1 MEIIRTDMKK
11 VFYSIISAVLLLG
24 VTSCQPEDLTPE
36 TSAAP
41 ITSVTATVMINGNAV
56 DFTAYPVEGSEYITV
71 ELPWYYPVESD
82 NLMPLSV
89 LENAKMTAV
98 LANNVVI
105 KEPLLRMDLTQENRI
120 TVVDQAKKEHTYII
134 TGKIVKLSDC
144 EILDFSIPAL
154 NLAGIVKPAQQTV
167 SVLAVDELPLTLAAV
182 TLSPHATIS
191 PDPRVEE
198 LDYNKELEFTVT
210 AHNGKSKKTYKVNK
224 EIPPKREN
232 GMRIGSEKIIF
243 EKQFVADLGLTTA
256 DMTTGLAVCG
266 DYLIINTRA
275 EDPMVLNRFSGEKV
289 GSMAIDAIKGTTTNF
304 YMTSD
309 DEGNILFCNLTPNDG
324 TTFKI
329 WTATGINETPSLY
342 IEHDASYVDDQG
354 ATQGNAH
361 GRKISIQ
368 GSLNSDAI
376 ITAPFYGPNNTQFL
390 RWVVKGGQL
399 VSAEP
404 ETIVI
409 QGLATGWTTNCDI
422 CYVDPSETSD
432 YFAHYYSGNSLSWI
446 TGATNTKKA
455 GLNVMSVNYIPNAVD
470 ILKFNGGTYL
480 ATNQANSFSWGGADF
495 IWLLDVSTT
504 DNFSGGL
511 DADYNGDSKPKSNAV
526 LWQSYH
532 TYGPRAIPGAPINAN
547 GNSDVCLAPS
557 ADGYYMYLYFMFC
570 NGYVVGVQF
579 DCLDM

>member
-1 MEIIRTDMKK
+1 M
-11 VFYSIISAVLLLG
+11 
-24 VTSCQPEDLTPE
+24 
-36 TSAAP
+36 
-41 ITSVTATVMINGNAV
+41 
-56 DFTAYPVEGSEYITV
+56 
-71 ELPWYYPVESD
+71 ESD
-82 NLMPLSV
+82 NLLSLGV
-89 LENAKMTAV
+89 LTDAKMTAV

-105 KEPLLRMDLTQENRI
+105 KEPLLRMDLTQENKI
-120 TVVDQAKKEHTYII
+120 TVVDQVKKEHTYII
-134 TGKIVKLSDC
+134 TGKIVKLSEC

-167 SVLAVDELPLTLAAV
+167 SVLAVDELPKTLAAV

-210 AHNGKSKKTYKVNK
+210 AHDGKTKKTYKVNK
-224 EIPPKREN
+224 EIPPKRET

-243 EKQFVADLGLTTA
+243 EKQFVADLGITTA
-256 DMTTGLAVCG
+256 DMTTGLAVSG

-275 EDPMVLNRFSGEKV
+275 EDAMVLNRFTGEQV

-309 DEGNILFCNLTPNDG
+309 DDGNLLFCNLTPNDG

-342 IEHDASYVDDQG
+342 IEHDASYIDDKG
-354 ATQGNAH
+354 ETQGNSH

-368 GSLNSDAI
+368 GSLNSDAV
-376 ITAPFYGPNNTQFL
+376 ITAPFYGPLNTQFL

-404 ETIVI
+404 ETIVV
-409 QGLATGWTTNCDI
+409 QGMATGWTTNADI

-432 YFAHYYSGNSLSWI
+432 YFIHAYSGNSLSWI
-446 TGATNTKKA
+446 TGSTNTLKA
-455 GLNVMSVNYIPNAVD
+455 GLNKMSVNFVPNAVD
-470 ILKFNGGTYL
+470 IMKFNGGTYL
-480 ATNQANSFSWGGADF
+480 VTNQLNSFSWGGADF
-495 IWLLDVSTT
+495 VWLLDVSTT
-504 DNFSGGL
+504 DNYSGGL
-511 DADYNGDSKPKSNAV
+511 DADYNADSKPKSNAV
-526 LWQSYH
+526 LWQTYH
-532 TYGPRAIPGAPINAN
+532 TYGPRAIPGAPVNAN
-547 GNSDVCLAPS
+547 YNSDVCLAPS
-557 ADGYYMYLYFMFC
+557 ADGYYMYMYFMFC

>member
-1 MEIIRTDMKK
+1 MEIIQIDMKK
-11 VFYSIISAVLLLG
+11 LIYSIISAALLLG
-24 VTSCQPEDLTPE
+24 ITSCQPEVLMPE

-41 ITSVTATVMINGNAV
+41 ITSITASVMINGNAV
-56 DFTAYPVEGSEYITV
+56 EFTAYPVEGSEYITI
-71 ELPWYYPVESD
+71 EFPWFYPKESD
-82 NLMPLSV
+82 NLLSLGV
-89 LENAKMTAV
+89 LTDAKMTAV

-105 KEPLLRMDLTQENRI
+105 KEPLLRMDLTQENKI
-120 TVVDQAKKEHTYII
+120 TVVDQVKKEHTYII
-134 TGKIVKLSDC
+134 TGKIVKLSEC

-167 SVLAVDELPLTLAAV
+167 SVLAVDELPKTLAAV

-210 AHNGKSKKTYKVNK
+210 AHDGKTKKTYKVNK
-224 EIPPKREN
+224 EIPPKRET

-256 DMTTGLAVCG
+256 DMTTGLAVSG

-275 EDPMVLNRFSGEKV
+275 EDAMVLNRFTGEQV
-289 GSMAIDAIKGTTTNF
+289 GSMALDAIKGSTTNF

-309 DEGNILFCNLTPNDG
+309 DDGNLLFCNLTPNDG

-342 IEHDASYVDDQG
+342 IEHDASYIDGEG
-354 ATQGNAH
+354 ATQGNSH

-368 GSLNSDAI
+368 GSLNSNAV
-376 ITAPFYGPNNTQFL
+376 ITAPFYGPLNTQFL
-390 RWVVKGGQL
+390 RWVVKDGKL

-404 ETIVI
+404 ETIVV
-409 QGLATGWTTNCDI
+409 QGLALGWTTNCDI

-432 YFAHYYSGNSLSWI
+432 YFIHSYSGNSLSWV
-446 TGATNTKKA
+446 TGATNTFKA
-455 GLNVMSVNYIPNAVD
+455 GLNKMSVNYIPNAVD

-504 DNFSGGL
+504 DNYSGGL

>member
-1 MEIIRTDMKK
+1 MEIIMIDMKK
-11 VFYSIISAVLLLG
+11 LIFSIISAVLLLG
-24 VTSCQPEDLTPE
+24 MASCQPEDLTPE

-41 ITSVTATVMINGNAV
+41 ITSVTATVMINGSAV
-56 DFTAYPVEGSEYITV
+56 EFTAYPVEGSEYITI

-89 LENAKMTAV
+89 LTDAKMTAV

-105 KEPLLRMDLTQENRI
+105 KEPLLRMDLTQENPI
-120 TVVDQAKKEHTYII
+120 TVVDQAKKEHRYII
-134 TGKIVKLSDC
+134 TGKISKLTDC

-210 AHNGKSKKTYKVNK
+210 AHDGKTKKTYKVNK
-224 EIPPKREN
+224 EIPPKRET

-256 DMTTGLAVCG
+256 DMTTGLAVSG

-275 EDPMVLNRFSGEKV
+275 EDAMVLNRFTGEKV
-289 GSMAIDAIKGTTTNF
+289 SSMALDAIKGSTTNF

-309 DEGNILFCNLTPNDG
+309 DDGNLLFCNLTPNDG

-342 IEHDASYVDDQG
+342 IEHDASYIDGEG
-354 ATQGNAH
+354 ATQGNSH

-376 ITAPFYGPNNTQFL
+376 ITAPFYGPLNTQFL

-404 ETIVI
+404 ETIVV
-409 QGLATGWTTNCDI
+409 QGLALGWTTNCDI
-422 CYVDPSETSD
+422 CYGDPSETSD
-432 YFAHYYSGNSLSWI
+432 YFIHSYSGNSLSWI
-446 TGATNTKKA
+446 TGATNTLKA
-455 GLNVMSVNYIPNAVD
+455 GLNKMSVNYIPNAVD
-470 ILKFNGGTYL
+470 IMKFNGGTYL

-504 DNFSGGL
+504 DNYSGGL

-557 ADGYYMYLYFMFC
+557 ADGYYMYMYFMFC

>member
-1 MEIIRTDMKK
+1 MEIIMIDMKK
-11 VFYSIISAVLLLG
+11 LIFSIISAVLLLG
-24 VTSCQPEDLTPE
+24 MASCQPEDLTPE

-41 ITSVTATVMINGNAV
+41 ITSVTATVMVNGSAV
-56 DFTAYPVEGSEYITV
+56 EFTAYPVEGSEYITI

-89 LENAKMTAV
+89 LTDAKMTAV

-105 KEPLLRMDLTQENRI
+105 KEPLLRMDLTQENPI
-120 TVVDQAKKEHTYII
+120 TVVDQAKKEHRYII
-134 TGKIVKLSDC
+134 TGKISKLTDC

-210 AHNGKSKKTYKVNK
+210 AHDGKTKKTYKVNK
-224 EIPPKREN
+224 EIPPKRET

-243 EKQFVADLGLTTA
+243 EKKFVDDLGLTTA
-256 DMTTGLAVCG
+256 DMTTGLAVSG

-275 EDPMVLNRFSGEKV
+275 EDAMVLNRFTGEKV
-289 GSMAIDAIKGTTTNF
+289 SSMALDAIKGSTTNF

-309 DEGNILFCNLTPNDG
+309 DDGNILFCNLTPNDG

-329 WTATGINETPSLY
+329 WTATGINEAPTLF
-342 IEHDASYVDDQG
+342 IEHDASYVDSEG
-354 ATQGNAH
+354 ATQGNSH

-368 GSLNSDAI
+368 GSLNKDAV
-376 ITAPFYGPNNTQFL
+376 ITAPYYGPNNSQFL
-390 RWVVKGGQL
+390 RWVVKDGKL
-399 VSAEP
+399 VSDKP
-404 ETIVI
+404 ETIVVL
-409 QGLATGWTTNCDI
+409 GLATGWTTNSDI

-432 YFAHYYSGNSLSWI
+432 YFVHAYSGNSLSWV
-446 TGATNTKKA
+446 TGATNTVKA
-455 GLNVMSVNYIPNAVD
+455 GLNKMSVNYIPNAVD

-504 DNFSGGL
+504 DNYSGGL
-511 DADYNGDSKPKSNAV
+511 DADYNGDSKPKSNAI